1 MLLSRIIRSLSI
13 VRVTSSL
20 WLGLCCAQ
28 PLSAWGQEPVELP
41 EESAEPSEERGA
53 LSYSVSAGA
62 LYGELPGASDS
73 VNPYGMGIG
82 LRAGMAL
89 PQRIYFGLTYEHFFG
104 GQPYAFANIAAYEM
118 EATLDQLQGWVGY
131 QLALDGITL
140 RPCFGVGAAYM
151 QEETLT
157 TDARG
162 RERTEEDALGVV
174 ASPALQLVFPVGAA
188 SLLVEG
194 RYSMVPESVA
204 EGDALLV
211 GVGFGAEI

>member
-1 MLLSRIIRSLSI
+1 MLLNRIIRSLSN

-20 WLGLCCAQ
+20 CVGLCCAQ
-28 PLSAWGQEPVELP
+28 PLIAWGQEPGELP
-41 EESAEPSEERGA
+41 EEPGESSEGRGA

-62 LYGELPGASDS
+62 FYGELPNASNS
-73 VNPYGMGIG
+73 VNPFGVGLG
-82 LRAGMAL
+82 LRVGMAL
-89 PQRIYFGLTYEHFFG
+89 PQRLYFGLSYEHFLG
-104 GQPYAFANIAAYEM
+104 GQPFAFANIAAYEI

-131 QLALDGITL
+131 QLALDGVTL
-140 RPCFGVGAAYM
+140 RPCFGIGAAYV
-151 QEETLT
+151 QEETVT
-157 TDARG
+157 TDAQG
-162 RERTEEDALGVV
+162 RERSEHVALGVV

-204 EGDALLV
+204 AGDGLLV